1 MKLLPEL
8 LKIYLV
14 ILACQLLTPAYAGSY
29 KDFFTFIDLDRA
41 EEIEVLLNKG
51 FDPNTVNE
59 EGVPALILAAQRKS
73 FNAIA
78 VLVKDKKTNLNVISK
93 ESENTLMLAAI
104 QNQIDLA
111 KLLIEQGAEVNKPGW
126 TPLHYAA
133 TKGHIDIMRLLIE
146 HSAYLDA
153 ESPNG
158 TTALMMAAYYGTPQA
173 VKLLLEE
180 GADPLL
186 KNKLGLSAM
195 DFAKQSTHKDSQ
207 DYIQAFINAATAR

>member
-1 MKLLPEL
+1 VKLLPEL

-29 KDFFTFIDLDRA
+29 KDFFTFIDADRA
-41 EEIEVLLNKG
+41 QEIEVLLNKG

-59 EGVPALILAAQRKS
+59 EGVPALILAAQKKS
-73 FNAIA
+73 FNAIV
-78 VLVKDKKTNLNVISK
+78 VLVKDKKTNLNVVSK

-104 QNQIDLA
+104 QNQIEIA
-111 KLLIEQGAEVNKPGW
+111 KLLIEQGADVNKPGW

-133 TKGHIDIMRLLIE
+133 TKGYIDIMRLLIE

-158 TTALMMAAYYGTPQA
+158 TTPLMMAAYYGTPQA

-180 GADPLL
+180 GADPLI

-207 DYIQAFINAATAR
+207 DYIQAFVNAANAR